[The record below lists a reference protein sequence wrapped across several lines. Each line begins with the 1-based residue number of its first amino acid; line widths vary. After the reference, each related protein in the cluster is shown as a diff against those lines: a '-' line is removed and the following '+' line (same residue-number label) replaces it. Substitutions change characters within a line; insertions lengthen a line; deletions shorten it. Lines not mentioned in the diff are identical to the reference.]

1 MTGRGGSLSGSEPG
15 GPGRSDEQQAAEMS
29 PLVLAYVGDAV
40 WELYVRSQL
49 VAERGTYSRVNELHG
64 LAKQAVNAESQAA
77 MVHALMEYLDDEERD
92 VVRRGRNAR
101 PGHVPKTSG
110 PADYR
115 HATGFEALLGFL
127 HLTGRTQRLGEVL
140 AVARRLVD
148 GVGR

>member
-1 MTGRGGSLSGSEPG
+1 MSGSEPG
-15 GPGRSDEQQAAEMS
+15 GPGRSDEQQAAQMS

-49 VAERGTYSRVNELHG
+49 VAERGADSRANELHG

-77 MVHALMEYLDDEERD
+77 MVHALLEYLDDEERD

-101 PGHVPKTSG
+101 PGHAPRASG
-110 PADYR
+110 PVDYR

-127 HLTGRTQRLGEVL
+127 HLTGRTKRLDEVL
-140 AVARRLVD
+140 ACAKRLVD
-148 GVGR
+148 GAAR

>member
-1 MTGRGGSLSGSEPG
+1 VTGRGGSLSGSEPG
-15 GPGRSDEQQAAEMS
+15 GPGGSDERQAAEMS
-29 PLVLAYVGDAV
+29 PLVLAYLGDAV

-49 VAERGTYSRVNELHG
+49 VVERGMDSRVNELHD
-64 LAKQAVNAESQAA
+64 LAKRAVNAESQSA

-92 VVRRGRNAR
+92 VVRRGRNVR
-101 PGHVPKTSG
+101 PGHVPRTSG